1 MQVGEDVVRLI
12 AQLGD
17 GASRAGNVD
26 CWVRGLNA
34 LVADLEGQS
43 RASRV
48 SRSTGNVTE
57 QKRISQSWRGP
68 TWIIDACAYVLG

>member
-1 MQVGEDVVRLI
+1 MQVGEDVVSLI

-17 GASRAGNVD
+17 GASRARHVD

-43 RASRV
+43 RAS
-48 SRSTGNVTE
+48 
-57 QKRISQSWRGP
+57 
-68 TWIIDACAYVLG
+68 